1 MKKSIYSLLFMA
13 MAVLTFC
20 SCEDVPAP
28 YNTPQVVT
36 PDTDSDAT
44 PAGTGTK
51 DDPYNVAA
59 VIQYCKSLGSS
70 VESDKDVYIKGI
82 VTQVKEQYST
92 DYGNVTVYIADN
104 VSGTEFYVYRALY
117 FNNKKW
123 TTGDKEL
130 KAGDEVVFCG
140 KVMNYSGNTPETVQ
154 SKAWLY
160 SLNGETADGGSTTPD
175 GGEAKGTGTAADP
188 FNSVA
193 AQKYTEALTADA
205 ATKQEFYIKG
215 KIQKIADNGEFS
227 ASYGNASFYIADDEN
242 SEQFYIFRTYYFGGE
257 KWKEGNTQIKV
268 GDEVVVCAKLIN
280 YKGNTPE
287 TNQGGKLISLNG
299 KTSDD
304 GSDTTPD
311 TPSSGNISIDGTTVT
326 MTNSGVTAGESIK
339 VDKISEITSDANPSE
354 ITLSDGTVLTL
365 DINGGTTK
373 PAYNSNYNN
382 LRIYAQNKMTITAS
396 KQIAKIV
403 LNCDSYSG
411 TNYVGNETAT
421 VEFSGNTA
429 TYTNVFTGTSGGGVQ
444 LRILSFEI
452 FYAK

>member
-82 VTQVKEQYST
+82 VTQVKEQYSAN
-92 DYGNVTVYIADN
+92 YGNVTVYIADN

-205 ATKQEFYIKG
+205 ATEQEFYIKG

-304 GSDTTPD
+304 GGDTTPD

-339 VDKISEITSDANPSE
+339 VDKISDITSDANPSK

>member
-1 MKKSIYSLLFMA
+1 MA

-205 ATKQEFYIKG
+205 ATEQEFYIKG

>member
-82 VTQVKEQYST
+82 VTQVKEQYSAN
-92 DYGNVTVYIADN
+92 YGNVTVYIADN

-175 GGEAKGTGTAADP
+175 GGETKGTGTAADP

-205 ATKQEFYIKG
+205 ATEQEFYIKG

>member
-205 ATKQEFYIKG
+205 ATEQEFYIKG

-339 VDKISEITSDANPSE
+339 VDKISDITSDANPSK

>member
-1 MKKSIYSLLFMA
+1 MA

-82 VTQVKEQYST
+82 VTQVKEQYSAN
-92 DYGNVTVYIADN
+92 YGNVTVYIADN

-175 GGEAKGTGTAADP
+175 GGETKGTGTAADP

-205 ATKQEFYIKG
+205 ATEQEFYIKG